1 MAMRLSEIQE
11 SRNSRIQEFRNLG
24 IQEFR
29 NKKPTPEYLS
39 SLTSDV
45 CVFNIFKN
53 LEVGICFKIQ
63 IVESDIH
70 ISFKIYMIVIACL
83 LLASGSVS

>member
-1 MAMRLSEIQE
+1 MRTLI
-11 SRNSRIQEFRNLG
+11 FLLNLLG
-24 IQEFR
+24 WRLEGGTI
-29 NKKPTPEYLS
+29 KYLG

-63 IVESDIH
+63 VVEIDIH